1 MSILN
6 ASKLHF
12 NMVKM
17 VNFMYILPHTHKLNK
32 PAMTR
37 KKKNKNKAK
46 NLCNSFLQGN
56 RPRQRNFIVNNFFL
70 YKTLSEIKIFRK
82 LIQNKLLSS
91 YQGPLTKNK
100 ERNRKWETKINLV
113 SKRKNH
119 S

>member
-56 RPRQRNFIVNNFFL
+56 KPRQRNFIVNNFFL

-82 LIQNKLLSS
+82 LIQNT
-91 YQGPLTKNK
+91 GG
-100 ERNRKWETKINLV
+100 EGDDRG
-113 SKRKNH
+113 
-119 S
+119 